1 MGTKSGL
8 SRLLAPGFSRQA
20 ACACV
25 KKLLEARSL
34 VPLQSL
40 PDNKIWH
47 QSSDSTHRENKMRL
61 VSYATKDGGSHLGA
75 LTEDRIV
82 DLAVVA
88 RELSLPSD
96 VFASMASWLEAGVP
110 WLVDPAKLKSIAATS
125 ARKRSDVR
133 LLPPIPR
140 PGKIV
145 AIGLN
150 YKDHSMESG
159 AAAPPKS
166 PIIFAKFTTS
176 IAGPEDSIVI
186 PVGNP
191 NVDYEAELAVVIG
204 RRGKAIPRAQA
215 FEYVAGYMPLND
227 VSARVWQFGDKQWV
241 RGKSCDTFCPT
252 GPHLTTRDEI
262 PDPHALA
269 IRARVNGVTMQDSHT
284 SKMIFRVPE
293 LIEFAS
299 ASITLEPGDI
309 IATGTPEG
317 VGAFRKPP
325 VFLKPGDVVEV
336 EIDRLGVLRNHVVAA
351 GG

>member
-1 MGTKSGL
+1 VTY
-8 SRLLAPGFSRQA
+8 A
-20 ACACV
+20 A
-25 KKLLEARSL
+25 
-34 VPLQSL
+34 
-40 PDNKIWH
+40 
-47 QSSDSTHRENKMRL
+47 
-61 VSYATKDGGSHLGA
+61 KDGASRLGA
-75 LTEDRIV
+75 LTDHGVV
-82 DLAVVA
+82 DLATVA
-88 RELSLPSD
+88 RELGLPPEIFS
-96 VFASMASWLEAGVP
+96 SMSSWLEGGAN
-110 WLVDPAKLKSIAATS
+110 WLVDPAKLTSNAATT
-125 ARKRSDVR
+125 AIPRSDVR
-133 LLPPIPR
+133 FLPPVPR

-150 YKDHSMESG
+150 YRDHSIESG
-159 AAAPPKS
+159 ATAPPKS

-176 IAGPEDSIVI
+176 IAGPEDAIVI

-191 NVDYEAELAVVIG
+191 NVDYEAELAVVVG
-204 RRGKAIPRAQA
+204 RRGKAIRAAHA

-252 GPHLTTRDEI
+252 GPYLTTSDEV
-262 PDPHALA
+262 PDPHTLA

-284 SKMIFRVPE
+284 SKMIFGVPE
-293 LIEFAS
+293 LIEFTS

-317 VGAFRKPP
+317 VGAFRQPP

-336 EIDRLGVLRNHVVAA
+336 EIDRLGVLRNQVVAA

>member
-1 MGTKSGL
+1 VT
-8 SRLLAPGFSRQA
+8 FA
-20 ACACV
+20 A
-25 KKLLEARSL
+25 
-34 VPLQSL
+34 
-40 PDNKIWH
+40 
-47 QSSDSTHRENKMRL
+47 
-61 VSYATKDGGSHLGA
+61 KDGASHLGA
-75 LTEDRIV
+75 LTERGVV
-82 DLAVVA
+82 DLSRAA
-88 RELSLPSD
+88 RELGFPSEI
-96 VFASMASWLEAGVP
+96 FSSMSSWLEGGANR
-110 WLVDPAKLKSIAATS
+110 LVDPAKLTSDAATTTIPL
-125 ARKRSDVR
+125 SDVR
-133 LLPPIPR
+133 LLPPVPR

-150 YKDHSMESG
+150 YKDHSIESG
-159 AAAPPKS
+159 ATAPPKS

-176 IAGPEDSIVI
+176 IAGPEDPIVV

-204 RRGKAIPRAQA
+204 RRGKAISAA
-215 FEYVAGYMPLND
+215 HALEYIAGYMPLND

-252 GPHLTTRDEI
+252 GPYLTTSDEI

-269 IRARVNGVTMQDSHT
+269 IRARVNGVTVQDSHT
-284 SKMIFRVPE
+284 SKMIFGVPE
-293 LIEFAS
+293 LIEFTS

-325 VFLKPGDVVEV
+325 VFLKHGDVVEV
-336 EIDRLGVLRNHVVAA
+336 EIEKLGVLRNLVVAA

>member
-1 MGTKSGL
+1 L
-8 SRLLAPGFSRQA
+8 
-20 ACACV
+20 
-25 KKLLEARSL
+25 
-34 VPLQSL
+34 
-40 PDNKIWH
+40 
-47 QSSDSTHRENKMRL
+47 RL
-61 VSYATKDGGSHLGA
+61 VTYAAKDGASHLGA
-75 LTEDRIV
+75 LTDHGVV
-82 DLAVVA
+82 DLSATA
-88 RELSLPSD
+88 RELSLPHD
-96 VFASMASWLEAGVP
+96 IFASMSSYLEAGEP
-110 WLVDPAKLKSIAATS
+110 RFADPTKLTSSIARS
-125 ARKRSDVR
+125 ILPLSDVR
-133 LLPPIPR
+133 LQPPVPR

-150 YKDHSMESG
+150 YKDHSIESG
-159 AAAPPKS
+159 AASPPKS

-176 IAGPEDSIVI
+176 IAGPEDAIVI

-204 RRGKAIPRAQA
+204 RRGKAIPAEHA

-293 LIEFAS
+293 LIEFTS

-336 EIDRLGVLRNHVVAA
+336 EIEALGVLRNPVVAA
-351 GG
+351 TG

>member
-1 MGTKSGL
+1 MTY
-8 SRLLAPGFSRQA
+8 A
-20 ACACV
+20 A
-25 KKLLEARSL
+25 
-34 VPLQSL
+34 
-40 PDNKIWH
+40 
-47 QSSDSTHRENKMRL
+47 
-61 VSYATKDGGSHLGA
+61 KDGASHLGA
-75 LTEDRIV
+75 LTDHGVV
-82 DLAVVA
+82 DLAAVA
-88 RELSLPSD
+88 RGLGLPGEIFS
-96 VFASMASWLEAGVP
+96 SMSSWLEGGANR
-110 WLVDPAKLKSIAATS
+110 LADPAQLTSNAATT
-125 ARKRSDVR
+125 AIPLSDVR
-133 LLPPIPR
+133 FLPPVPR

-150 YKDHSMESG
+150 YRDHSIESG
-159 AAAPPKS
+159 ATAPPKS

-176 IAGPEDSIVI
+176 IAGPEDPIVI

-204 RRGKAIPRAQA
+204 RRGKAIPAEHA

-227 VSARVWQFGDKQWV
+227 VSARVWQFGDRQWV

-284 SKMIFRVPE
+284 SKMIFGVPE
-293 LIEFAS
+293 LIEFTS

-336 EIDRLGVLRNHVVAA
+336 EIEKLGVLRNPVVAA